1 MEVVARACTRVL
13 GLDKRKER
21 FDTILEPFQ
30 AMTQLAMLSFCP
42 VGTKLSISNNVLF
55 LQPPGWTQTVA
66 RTYYQDQ
73 RDDLFYL
80 FKVIARYHK
89 FYGFLEKE
97 GGNRAALFTLL
108 RELSKRGLDN
118 ITETYA
124 LADQTALLHTLRMY
138 RTMLDTPDLL
148 EHGEEGGGGGGRKQ
162 GGDDQDID
170 TVFVNVRAL
179 YSAEHYEAIY
189 NLLILAQQEPGSHES
204 YLGAIEA
211 LLTPSSR
218 RIKKWISDNIVF

>member
-1 MEVVARACTRVL
+1 MEILARACTRAL
-13 GLDKRKER
+13 GGEKRKER

-55 LQPPGWTQTVA
+55 LQPPGWTQSVA

-89 FYGFLEKE
+89 FYGFLGKD
-97 GGNRAALFTLL
+97 GGHRPALFVLL
-108 RELSKRGLDN
+108 KELSKKGLDN
-118 ITETYA
+118 ITQTYA
-124 LADQTALLHTLRMY
+124 LTDQTALLHTLRMY
-138 RTMLDTPDLL
+138 RTMLDKPDLL
-148 EHGEEGGGGGGRKQ
+148 EEAEPQPPRCSSTEEN
-162 GGDDQDID
+162 DID
-170 TVFVNVRAL
+170 GVFIHVRRL
-179 YSAEHYEAIY
+179 YKPEHYEAIY
-189 NLLILAQQEPGSHES
+189 NLLTLAQADPQSHEP

-211 LLTPSSR
+211 LLTPSAKQ
-218 RIKKWISDNIVF
+218 IKKWISDNIVF